1 MIRIAT
7 IAIVFALAASQVWAQ
22 SAYPVKPIRWIVP
35 YAAGGGV
42 DIIARPIAL
51 KLGEVL
57 GQPIVYENRAGAGGL
72 IAGEIVARS
81 APDGYTLLIGASNT
95 HIFATLLN
103 EKIPYDPVKD
113 YAPITNLATVPNM
126 LVARPSLP
134 VKSIQELVTYAK
146 ANPGKIN
153 FASSGNGAAGH
164 LGLVLFS
171 DRTGISVTHVPYKG
185 AGPATAAVLGGE
197 SDLLLSNVSNFLTH
211 LKAGRL
217 RALGVASEKRLAV
230 LPDVPTFAESGV
242 PGVISGSFYGLLAP
256 AGTPRAII
264 QKLYVESAKV
274 VRSPDS
280 VARLESVGGV
290 PVASTPEALR
300 DYLRKEVETWGR
312 IIKQHGIKA
321 G

>member
-1 MIRIAT
+1 MIRVGT

-164 LGLVLFS
+164 LGLVLFC

-230 LPDVPTFAESGV
+230 LPDVPTLAESGV

-264 QKLYVESAKV
+264 QRLYVESAKV

-290 PVASTPEALR
+290 PVASTPEELR

>member
-1 MIRIAT
+1 M
-7 IAIVFALAASQVWAQ
+7 WAQ

>member
-1 MIRIAT
+1 
-7 IAIVFALAASQVWAQ
+7 VWAQ
-22 SAYPVKPIRWIVP
+22 PNYPVKPIRWIVP
-35 YAAGGGV
+35 YAAGGGT
-42 DIIARPIAL
+42 DIVARPIAL

-72 IAGEIVARS
+72 IAGEMVARS
-81 APDGYTLLIGASNT
+81 TPDGYTLLVGASNT

-103 EKIPYDPVKD
+103 DKIPYDPVKD
-113 YAPITNLATVPNM
+113 YAPITTFAIVPNM
-126 LVARPSLP
+126 LVARPSFP
-134 VKSIQELVTYAK
+134 AKSIQELVSYAK

-164 LGLVLFS
+164 LGLVLFC
-171 DRTGISVTHVPYKG
+171 DRTGITVTHVPYKG
-185 AGPATAAVLGGE
+185 AGPATAALLGGE
-197 SDLLLSNVSNFLTH
+197 SDLLLSNVSNFLAH

-217 RALGVASEKRLAV
+217 RALGIASEKRVAV

-242 PGVISGSFYGLLAP
+242 PDVISGSFYGLLAP

-264 QKLYVESAKV
+264 QKLHAEIAKIIH
-274 VRSPDS
+274 SPES
-280 VARLESVGGV
+280 VARLESVGAV
-290 PVASTPEALR
+290 PVGNSPQELR
-300 DYLRKEVETWGR
+300 EYLRREVEKWGR

>member
-1 MIRIAT
+1 VIRIAT

-22 SAYPVKPIRWIVP
+22 SNYPVKPIRWIVP

-42 DIIARPIAL
+42 DIVVRPIAL

-72 IAGEIVARS
+72 IAGELVARS
-81 APDGYTLLIGASNT
+81 APDGYTLLVGASNT
-95 HIFATLLN
+95 QIFATLLN
-103 EKIPYDPVKD
+103 DKIPYDPVKD
-113 YAPITNLATVPNM
+113 YAPITNFATVPNM
-126 LVARPSLP
+126 LVARPSFP
-134 VKSIQELVTYAK
+134 AKTIQELVTYAK

-164 LGLVLFS
+164 LGLVLFC
-171 DRTGISVTHVPYKG
+171 DRTGITVTHVPYKG

-217 RALGVASEKRLAV
+217 RALGIASEKRVAV

-264 QKLYVESAKV
+264 QRLYAESAKV
-274 VRSPDS
+274 VRSPES
-280 VARLESVGGV
+280 VTRLESVGAV

-321 G
+321 S

>member
-1 MIRIAT
+1 
-7 IAIVFALAASQVWAQ
+7 
-22 SAYPVKPIRWIVP
+22 
-35 YAAGGGV
+35 
-42 DIIARPIAL
+42 
-51 KLGEVL
+51 
-57 GQPIVYENRAGAGGL
+57 
-72 IAGEIVARS
+72 
-81 APDGYTLLIGASNT
+81 
-95 HIFATLLN
+95 
-103 EKIPYDPVKD
+103 
-113 YAPITNLATVPNM
+113 
-126 LVARPSLP
+126 
-134 VKSIQELVTYAK
+134 VTYAK

-171 DRTGISVTHVPYKG
+171 ERTGISVTHVPYKG

-197 SDLLLSNVSNFLTH
+197 SDLLLSNVSNFLAH

-242 PGVISGSFYGLLAP
+242 PNVISGSFYGLLAP

-264 QKLYVESAKV
+264 QRLYAETAKV
-274 VRSPDS
+274 VRSPES

-290 PVASTPEALR
+290 PVASTPEELR

-321 G
+321 S

>member
-1 MIRIAT
+1 
-7 IAIVFALAASQVWAQ
+7 
-22 SAYPVKPIRWIVP
+22 VP

-42 DIIARPIAL
+42 DIVVRPIAL

-72 IAGEIVARS
+72 IAGELVARS
-81 APDGYTLLIGASNT
+81 AADGYTLLVGASNT
-95 HIFATLLN
+95 QIFATLLN
-103 EKIPYDPVKD
+103 DKVPYDPVKD
-113 YAPITNLATVPNM
+113 YAPITNFATVPNM
-126 LVARPSLP
+126 LVARPSFP
-134 VKSIQELVTYAK
+134 AKTIQELVTYAK

-164 LGLVLFS
+164 LGLVLFC

-217 RALGVASEKRLAV
+217 RALGIASEKRVAV

-264 QKLYVESAKV
+264 QRLYVESAKI
-274 VRSPDS
+274 VRSPES
-280 VARLESVGGV
+280 VARLESVGAV

-300 DYLRKEVETWGR
+300 DYLRKEVDTWGR

-321 G
+321 S